1 MKKIIT
7 TLFLSCFLLVAHSED
22 LTSFM
27 GINFGIKK
35 GDAVKIIKSE
45 GWKIENN
52 EKNSVICS
60 NPKGSFLGQKYNL
73 AILTFSEDKQLFAA
87 GSMVISPY
95 ITNEMFAF
103 YKKLKKIYEV
113 DNIENENKDDMSVF
127 TMYTK
132 SKNRIIITLAPGFC
146 AITFGINES
155 GIISEKQIET
165 SIYPTSKNE
174 SKSKASVNDIVP
186 LIDMIKI
193 PKRNYELSKTEVTQK
208 LYFSVMGENPSKF
221 KADNKPVE
229 NVNLY
234 DAIYFC
240 NKLSK
245 VCGLRP
251 CYKVKGSTDV
261 SKWNYSPHI
270 DEFIVGEIVCDTSAN
285 GYRLPTNEEWEYAA
299 KCGKNYMYSGS
310 DNPDDVAWYNGRS
323 NEGPHV
329 VATKKSNS
337 FGLYD
342 MSGNV
347 DEWCWKFRSDKMPDS
362 QSSVARGGNWG
373 QSFLIPLSETSSVDI
388 SYGASYRSSGL
399 GFRICRK
406 Q

>member
-1 MKKIIT
+1 MRKTLVFISLFFLFSINCYSAKIKELAQKSQTVDEKKIDIT
-7 TLFLSCFLLVAHSED
+7 GYWKANYIYQFEERLTLFQDNGFAWAISGQAVDGLATGTYRIYNKNGQRYVSFYSSSQKGNISLLLNQSE
-22 LTSFM
+22 LFE
-27 GINFGIKK
+27 
-35 GDAVKIIKSE
+35 IIKCTDSE
-45 GWKIENN
+45 FHIKPLREDDLFGHTPIRFSR
-52 EKNSVICS
+52 NS
-60 NPKGSFLGQKYNL
+60 
-73 AILTFSEDKQLFAA
+73 
-87 GSMVISPY
+87 
-95 ITNEMFAF
+95 ITNNSNNSNVNKA
-103 YKKLKKIYEV
+103 KI
-113 DNIENENKDDMSVF
+113 
-127 TMYTK
+127 
-132 SKNRIIITLAPGFC
+132 
-146 AITFGINES
+146 
-155 GIISEKQIET
+155 
-165 SIYPTSKNE
+165 
-174 SKSKASVNDIVP
+174 SVNDILP
-186 LIDMIKI
+186 LINMINI
-193 PKRNYELSKTEVTQK
+193 PQRNFSMSKTEVTQK

-240 NKLSK
+240 NKLSEI
-245 VCGLRP
+245 CGLRP
-251 CYKVKGSTDV
+251 CYKVNGSTDV

-270 DEFIVGEIVCDTSAN
+270 DEFIVGEIVCDNSAN